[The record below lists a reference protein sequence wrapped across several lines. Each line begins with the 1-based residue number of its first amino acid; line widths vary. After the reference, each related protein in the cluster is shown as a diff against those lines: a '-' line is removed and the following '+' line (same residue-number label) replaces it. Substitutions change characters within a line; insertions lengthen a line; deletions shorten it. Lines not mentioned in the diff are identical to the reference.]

1 MNGDLSVLKN
11 VYFQYVIDVKT
22 KLIFNF
28 KQKTIMKTYLI
39 LLLTV
44 VIIGN
49 TTFAQSLTV
58 TGEIINPKADSV
70 SFYTFTAGTR
80 NDLVK
85 VPLKDGKFKA
95 SVEIDS
101 AMVVY
106 FNDGNE
112 VAELLLQP
120 KKDLHISLNTE
131 LFDETMV
138 FSGPGGMV
146 NNMINKFYLIQEQLN
161 NELFSLIDEGE
172 ASKESVLKMVNENH
186 EKLTS
191 VIGDALKIYP
201 DLKLKYPRFESSN
214 ERNLKQMEALAIQQL
229 EFNKVVKK
237 LKNTEAINIKG
248 VDLDGAPTS
257 LDKYKGKLIVLD
269 FWATWCGPCK
279 GEMPSLNALEEKYG
293 DEVAFVSVGM
303 SCKFD
308 EWSEMSKGFNLKRN
322 IYIPEDDMA
331 QIDPYNVMFIPRY
344 MLIDQSFNIINAGAP
359 RPSSDE
365 LEALILELK

>member
-85 VPLKDGKFKA
+85 VPLNDGKFKA

-138 FSGPGGMV
+138 FSGPGAMV

-161 NELFSLIDEGE
+161 NELFRVIDEGE

-279 GEMPSLNALEEKYG
+279 GEMPALNALEEKYG

-322 IYIPEDDMA
+322 IYIPEDDMG